1 MATKFTKTITI
12 SHFNTKEVSGQ
23 TVMYFDKYIGAD
35 GNTYYRTA
43 LIHPAIRYANLSG
56 QTREVTF
63 VQDASFRYETMG
75 KNGKTFT
82 REFYKVLDPQP
93 TAEELMRYEQTK
105 AEQLAKVEAT
115 AEDLA
120 KVSF

>member
-1 MATKFTKTITI
+1 MATKFTKTIEI
-12 SHFNTKEVSGQ
+12 SHFNTKEVAGQ
-23 TVMYFDKYIGAD
+23 TVMYYDKYVLSD
-35 GNTYYRTA
+35 GTEHYHVA
-43 LIHPAIRYANLSG
+43 LIHPAIRYASLAK

-63 VQDASFRYETMG
+63 VQDASFRYEMMG

-93 TAEELMRYEQTK
+93 TAEELALYEQAK
-105 AEQLAKVEAT
+105 ANKLAKIEAT